1 MSGHSKW
8 STIKRK
14 KGAADAARGKI
25 FTRLIKEITIAAKSG
40 GGDPEANP
48 RLRSAIQ
55 TAKGNNMPAANI
67 DKAIK
72 RGTGELPGVVYE
84 EITYEGYGPHGIAL
98 FMECLTDNKNRT
110 VAEIRHMLTKYGGSL
125 GENGS
130 VAWMFVKQGVISIPA
145 ANSTEDDVMMAA
157 LDAGA
162 DDIQTDDEYITVTT
176 QPTDLEAVKAA
187 LEENGIEYESAQISM
202 EPSNTIKIE
211 ANQAASV
218 LKLMDNLEE
227 QDDIQNLYSNFDIDE
242 DVMNSLDS

>member
-40 GGDPEANP
+40 GGDVEANP
-48 RLRSAIQ
+48 RLRSAVQ

-67 DKAIK
+67 EKAIK

-98 FMECLTDNKNRT
+98 FMDCLTDNKNRT
-110 VAEIRHMLTKYGGSL
+110 VAEIRHLLTKYGGSL

-130 VAWMFVKQGVISIPA
+130 VAWMFVKQGVINIPA
-145 ANSTEDDVMMAA
+145 DKTTEDDVMMAA

-162 DDIQTDDEYITVTT
+162 EDIQADEEFITVTT
-176 QPTDLEAVKAA
+176 QPADLEAVKGA
-187 LEENGIEYESAQISM
+187 LEENGIEFESAQISM

-218 LKLMDNLEE
+218 LKLMDHLED
-227 QDDIQNLYSNFDIDE
+227 QDDIQNLYSNFDIDDE
-242 DVMNSLDS
+242 VMQALDS

>member
-40 GGDPEANP
+40 GGDIETNP
-48 RLRSAIQ
+48 RLRSAVQ
-55 TAKGNNMPAANI
+55 TAKDNNMPAANI
-67 DKAIK
+67 EKAIK

-84 EITYEGYGPHGIAL
+84 EITYEGYGPSGIAL
-98 FMECLTDNKNRT
+98 FMECLTDNRNRT
-110 VAEIRHMLTKYGGSL
+110 VAEIRHLLTKYGGSL

-130 VAWMFVKQGVISIPA
+130 VAWMFAKQGVINIPA
-145 ANSTEDDVMMAA
+145 DKSTEDDVMMAA

-162 DDIQTDDEYITVTT
+162 EDVQADEEYITVTT
-176 QPTDLEAVKAA
+176 QPADLEAVKAA
-187 LEENGIEYESAQISM
+187 LEQNGIEYESAQISM

-218 LKLMDNLEE
+218 LKLMDNLED
-227 QDDIQNLYSNFDIDE
+227 QDDIQNLYSNFDIDDE
-242 DVMNSLDS
+242 VMQALDS